1 MKAAFAKP
9 KQETRA
15 PNAFIGK
22 KEQPTDADLTAAL
35 GSAKPLWDRLVSAL
49 ISDCPELVPEWKFYS
64 LNMGWAFRLQYKKRN
79 IVHFG
84 PCTGSF
90 CVMLILG
97 DKAIR
102 AVRQATLSDRILKV
116 VATAPKYPEGTGVR
130 FQVVEEKDLPAIRKL
145 AKIKLEN

>member
-1 MKAAFAKP
+1 MKAAAKP

-64 LNMGWAFRLQYKKRN
+64 LHMGWAFRLQYKKRN

-84 PCTGSF
+84 PSTGSF

-97 DKAIR
+97 DKTLR
-102 AVRQATLSDRILKV
+102 AVREATLPNRILEV
-116 VATAPKYPEGTGVR
+116 VATAPKYPEGTGIR
-130 FQVVEEKDLPAIRKL
+130 LQVAEKDIPAIRKL